1 MKLFKSILSLF
12 GDKRVN
18 VSKTMSTYE
27 KTINRMKKRIHSY
40 QDQFSLQKANL
51 VKTNEFINKL
61 RDEGRVSKDEIEVY
75 FKKNKK

>member
-1 MKLFKSILSLF
+1 MNIFKSVLSLF
-12 GDKRVN
+12 SGKKSVN

-40 QDQFSLQKANL
+40 QGQNAIQKASL

-61 RDEGRVSKDEIEVY
+61 RDEGRVTKDEIEVY
-75 FKKNKK
+75 FKKK